1 MGEVVEQRTVAGR
14 YRLTDRIGA
23 GGMGVVW
30 RAEDT
35 RLRRIVALK
44 ELVTRNGFDS
54 DSVRR
59 AVREGRIAARLQHA
73 NVIALYDVVEDD
85 NRPWLVMEYLP
96 SRSLAAI
103 LAERGALPPDEV
115 RRIGAQL
122 ASGLA
127 AAHASGV
134 VHRDVKPGNV
144 LVTEFGT
151 VKVTDFGTSRVAGEG
166 TITATGMLVGTPAY
180 LAPEVARG
188 EEIGFPADV
197 FGVGATLYAAL
208 EGAPPFGT
216 DGNPILLL
224 HKAAEGK
231 YPPPRNAGSLEP
243 VLTRLLDPNPETRP
257 TMAEAVRMLNEE
269 SADPATVL
277 AAALPPAPATKVMVP
292 PTPEPSTQTPADPP
306 PADPSTESAP
316 AAEDA
321 APQDAPAPAAAE
333 PPAAEPAAAAPTPA
347 TANPPTTPAANPP
360 AATYNPPTPPAAGPA
375 TPPAGSPT
383 PAAAIPPVT
392 QPYEDPAE
400 RRDRKRAVVLLA
412 AAVAVLLAV
421 VLVVALVNRDKTPD
435 DQSANPTNP
444 TTTTAAEPSPQPQQP
459 PATSEDQQPTTTVPP
474 TTTAPPTTTTTTAP
488 QPPAGGADKGLVDY
502 YALLPGDTQTGWSRL
517 TEKFRTT
524 FNGRGI
530 SFAEYQESWG
540 RVAAVELSNV
550 TPQGENQVAA
560 TITYTMKGGGTE
572 VYHHVYTL
580 VQVNGVWMI
589 DNQR

>member
-277 AAALPPAPATKVMVP
+277 AAALPHAPATKVMVP
-292 PTPEPSTQTPADPP
+292 PTPEPATETPADPP

-316 AAEDA
+316 AAEAAA
-321 APQDAPAPAAAE
+321 APQDAAE
-333 PPAAEPAAAAPTPA
+333 PPAA
-347 TANPPTTPAANPP
+347 
-360 AATYNPPTPPAAGPA
+360 
-375 TPPAGSPT
+375 
-383 PAAAIPPVT
+383 
-392 QPYEDPAE
+392 
-400 RRDRKRAVVLLA
+400 
-412 AAVAVLLAV
+412 
-421 VLVVALVNRDKTPD
+421 
-435 DQSANPTNP
+435 
-444 TTTTAAEPSPQPQQP
+444 
-459 PATSEDQQPTTTVPP
+459 
-474 TTTAPPTTTTTTAP
+474 
-488 QPPAGGADKGLVDY
+488 
-502 YALLPGDTQTGWSRL
+502 
-517 TEKFRTT
+517 
-524 FNGRGI
+524 
-530 SFAEYQESWG
+530 
-540 RVAAVELSNV
+540 
-550 TPQGENQVAA
+550 
-560 TITYTMKGGGTE
+560 
-572 VYHHVYTL
+572 
-580 VQVNGVWMI
+580 
-589 DNQR
+589 